1 MQEKLYQCVIKV
13 THNTGIIMC
22 SIDYCTDTQP
32 GGVPHHEYNYYT
44 NNKWLW
50 LLTLGAHA
58 HSEGYSSC
66 RVCVCVCMCVCV
78 YV

>member
-1 MQEKLYQCVIKV
+1 MWAGTINCESNL
-13 THNTGIIMC
+13 
-22 SIDYCTDTQP
+22 P
-32 GGVPHHEYNYYT
+32 GLIV
-44 NNKWLW
+44 K

-66 RVCVCVCMCVCV
+66 RVCMCVFV

>member
-1 MQEKLYQCVIKV
+1 MRKIGAYKNNAFVLNNI
-13 THNTGIIMC
+13 THVDIATYN
-22 SIDYCTDTQP
+22 
-32 GGVPHHEYNYYT
+32 GV
-44 NNKWLW
+44 KG

-66 RVCVCVCMCVCV
+66 RVCVCVCV

>member
-1 MQEKLYQCVIKV
+1 MEEPNCVIV
-13 THNTGIIMC
+13 FFVMC
-22 SIDYCTDTQP
+22 MHFRVFMHALA
-32 GGVPHHEYNYYT
+32 GNLGA
-44 NNKWLW
+44 L